1 MRVHEALD
9 ADGVRLWA
17 ENALAAL
24 ANCRSEIDSLN
35 VYPVPDGDTGT
46 NLYLTL
52 EAGAAAVAAA
62 LDEPVA
68 ASDGLDRLAIAAAAL
83 SRGTLIGARGNS
95 GVILSQYLRGVVDEL
110 AEAVSARAVPPGR
123 VLANALERA
132 ATSAY
137 AAVARPVEG
146 TMLTVGRAAGEA
158 ARRAAQESPAGL
170 SAVARAA
177 AEAAA
182 VALERT
188 PSQLAVLE
196 RAGVV
201 DAGGRGLLV
210 MLDALADLLGSSRPR
225 TAARSEVRP
234 VVVPDTSG
242 PAFEVMFLLD
252 ADQDAAEGLRD
263 ELAESGESVL
273 VVGADRLWNVHVHTD
288 DAGAAVES
296 GIKAGRPF
304 RIRIEALTNRVSMP
318 GKATSQRR
326 LVVVT
331 HGPGVMALAESAG
344 AVAVPAEPNRHPAS
358 AELMAAI
365 EAAGC
370 PEVVLL
376 PSDADTRSPAEAAAA
391 QARAAGL
398 RVAVI
403 PTRSVVQSLAALAVH
418 DPSATFE
425 DDVVSMTNAA
435 GATRYAAVTVAR
447 HAVMTSA
454 GVASAGSVMGLVDGD
469 IVELGDSFESVALAV
484 AERLL
489 SGAGEL
495 VTLVRGASADEQLAA
510 TVAGKLRAR
519 HPGVEVSNI
528 DGGQPLWPLIIG
540 VE

>member
-9 ADGVRLWA
+9 AEGVRLWA

-24 ANCRSEIDSLN
+24 ARSRTEIDALN

-62 LDEPVA
+62 LDGTQVPP
-68 ASDGLDRLAIAAAAL
+68 DGLDRLALAAAAL

-95 GVILSQYLRGVVDEL
+95 GVILSQYLRGVVEVL
-110 AEAVSARAVPPGR
+110 AEAVTARALPPGR

-132 ATSAY
+132 TAKAY
-137 AAVARPVEG
+137 EAVARPVEG
-146 TMLTVGRAAGEA
+146 TMLSVGRAAGEA
-158 ARRAAQESPAGL
+158 ARRAATESPAGV

-210 MLDALADLLGSSRPR
+210 MLDALADLFGSPRPR
-225 TAARSEVRP
+225 SADRP
-234 VVVPDTSG
+234 VVRRFEVSESEVG

-252 ADQDAAEGLRD
+252 ADPDAAAALRA
-263 ELAESGESVL
+263 ELDSTGESVL

-288 DAGAAVES
+288 DAGAAVEA
-296 GIKAGRPF
+296 GMAAGRPF
-304 RIRIEALTNRVSMP
+304 RIRIEHLTTRVGVAIEP
-318 GKATSQRR
+318 RGRV

-331 HGPGVMALAESAG
+331 HGPGVTSLVESLG
-344 AVAVPAEPNRHPAS
+344 AVAVPAEPLRHPQAD
-358 AELMAAI
+358 ELLTALTS
-365 EAAGC
+365 AGC
-370 PEVVLL
+370 AEVVLL
-376 PSDADTRSPAEAAAA
+376 PSDSATRSSAEAAAA
-391 QARAAGL
+391 HARASGV

-403 PTRSVVQSLAALAVH
+403 PTRSIVQSLAALAVH
-418 DPSATFE
+418 NPGTGFD

-435 GATRYAAVTVAR
+435 GATRYAAITTAR
-447 HAVMTSA
+447 HEVLTSA
-454 GVASAGSVMGLVDGD
+454 GMAQPGAVMGLVEGD
-469 IVELGDSFESVALAV
+469 IVELGADQAAV
-484 AERLL
+484 ATAVIERLL
-489 SGAGEL
+489 GGTGEL
-495 VTLVRGASADEQLAA
+495 VTLVRGCDADDSLVTAITASI
-510 TVAGKLRAR
+510 RAR
-519 HPGVEVSNI
+519 HPGVEVSSV
-528 DGGQPLWPLIIG
+528 DGGQPLWPMIIG